1 MTFIIPHANYIISGY
16 MDTPNARL
24 RSGRVTHG
32 VLKQSRSANN
42 GNNGTKQEVIICK
55 GIRIGVEYIYKGTLK
70 RKDFS
75 ELKDCVRTL
84 HLNDGVILISAMHGL
99 ARYAHSSATC
109 RIINKQGAY
118 SLSTFV

>member
-1 MTFIIPHANYIISGY
+1 M
-16 MDTPNARL
+16 
-24 RSGRVTHG
+24 THG

-42 GNNGTKQEVIICK
+42 GNNGTKQEVIICN
-55 GIRIGVEYIYKGTLK
+55 GIRIGVEYICKGTLK

-75 ELKDCVRTL
+75 ELKDCVRTDYHSYAL